1 MARYKLNWV
10 TDDPF
15 DDECQKS
22 HAYYCDSKTDLEKRH
37 QQAITEGGYN
47 FSIDVWCQNQ
57 YMASNIGKEWKE

>member
-1 MARYKLNWV
+1 MTRYKLNWI

-15 DDECQKS
+15 DDEYQRS

-47 FSIDVWCQNQ
+47 FSVDVRCENRFI
-57 YMASNIGKEWKE
+57 ASNIGREWD